1 MMMHRWVSILGPGR
15 GVLATALT
23 LSLGACGDDK
33 SGDTIDDT
41 TTDVD
46 TDTPDTG
53 DTNDTPDT
61 NDTRD
66 ADPDT
71 IPTFVVVINEVA
83 PAGDP
88 ADWVELHNPTQ
99 VGADISGWVFKDN
112 DDAHAY
118 QFPAGTV
125 IPANGYK
132 VIERIEPGL
141 GEGFDFGL
149 GGADSARLYDATGVL
164 VDETSWLDGAAP
176 PERSWGRIPNASG
189 AFVTLITPTPG
200 AANEPNPTQVCDNG
214 EREGLEVCDGTDF
227 GGLSCVGLG
236 WGGGA
241 LSCLESCTRIGTNN
255 CTARAAGLVINE
267 VESDETDRIEL
278 YNGSGA
284 AIDLGG
290 YTYTDQGDN
299 TFTIASGT
307 TIAAGAYL
315 VFERDVH
322 HAFGLG
328 DSDGLVLKDG
338 DGAEVD
344 RVSWGLGQAI
354 PAWCRMPNG
363 TGGFR
368 TCDNQSFGAANF

>member
-53 DTNDTPDT
+53 DTS
-61 NDTRD
+61 DTRDTGD

-71 IPTFVVVINEVA
+71 TPTFVVVINEVA
-83 PAGDP
+83 PSGDP

-125 IPANGYK
+125 IPAGGYK

-176 PERSWGRIPNASG
+176 PDRSWGRIPNASG

-200 AANEPNPTQVCDNG
+200 AANEPNPTQTCDNG
-214 EREGLEVCDGTDF
+214 QREGLEVCDGTDF
-227 GGLSCVGLG
+227 GGLSCAGLG
-236 WGGGA
+236 WGGGT
-241 LSCLESCTRIGTNN
+241 LSCLESCTRVGTNN

-290 YTYTDQGDN
+290 YTYTDEADN
-299 TFTIASGT
+299 SFTIADGT

-315 VFERDVH
+315 VFERDIH

-328 DSDGLVLKDG
+328 DSDGLVLNDG

-368 TCDNQSFGAANF
+368 TCDNQSFGEANF

>member
-15 GVLATALT
+15 GVLATALS
-23 LSLGACGDDK
+23 LSLGACGDDS

-46 TDTPDTG
+46 TDTNPPDTT
-53 DTNDTPDT
+53 DTNDTNDT
-61 NDTRD
+61 ND

-71 IPTFVVVINEVA
+71 TPTFVVVINEVA

-112 DDAHAY
+112 DDAHGY
-118 QFPAGTV
+118 QFPSGTV
-125 IPANGYK
+125 IPAGGYK

-149 GGADSARLYDATGVL
+149 GGADSARLYDAGGVL
-164 VDETSWLDGAAP
+164 VDETAWLDGAAP
-176 PERSWGRIPNASG
+176 VDRSWGRIPNASG
-189 AFVTLITPTPG
+189 AFMTLITPTPG

-214 EREGLEVCDGTDF
+214 EREGLEVCDQTDF
-227 GGLSCVGLG
+227 DGLSCVGLG
-236 WGGGA
+236 WGGGT
-241 LSCLESCTRIGTNN
+241 LSCLESCTRVGTNG

-284 AIDLGG
+284 NIDLSGF
-290 YTYTDQGDN
+290 TYTDEGDN

-315 VFERDVH
+315 VFERDIH
-322 HAFGLG
+322 HVFGLG

-344 RVSWGLGQAI
+344 RVSWGIGQAI